1 MLTREND
8 VEVHA
13 LHKQGWTISA
23 IARHTGHDR
32 KTIRAYLNGDRTPGE
47 RRKPEVDPFEP
58 FLAYVTA
65 RLREDPHL
73 WSRTLCDELENLGY
87 TQSYQTLTRQIRA
100 RGLRPKC
107 EDCAQVTERAN
118 AIIEHPPGEETQWDW
133 VELPNPPSE
142 CGWGS
147 TAFLLVGSLSHSG
160 KWRGYLA
167 PDMTRPQVIAG
178 IDRITRRLG
187 GVTKSWRFDRMA
199 TVCHPSSGALTAEF
213 AGVAKHYGVS
223 VDVCPPRRGN
233 RKGVVE
239 KSNHT
244 AAQRWWRT
252 LPDETTLEQ
261 AQTSCDTFCRTRSD
275 VRMRATSD
283 GRASVITI
291 AKREPLRPPPAA
303 PYPATVTETRTVSR
317 QALVA
322 WRGNQYSVPPELAM
336 SEVTVSERLGDGH
349 IDIAT
354 TSGIVIARHQLA
366 TAGSGVQVRDHG
378 HVVALDTLAMAGASS
393 SRRPHRRKERIPPG
407 QAARDAADV
416 LRRNNS
422 TTNTTELSAE
432 ASVIDLSVYERATQN
447 RTHLP

>member
-13 LHKQGWTISA
+13 LHKRGWTISA

-32 KTIRAYLNGDRTPGE
+32 KTIRAYLKGERSPGE
-47 RRKPEVDPFEP
+47 RKKSAADPFEP

-65 RLREDPHL
+65 RLVEDPHL
-73 WSRTLCDELENLGY
+73 WSRTLCDELEDLGY
-87 TQSYQTLTRQIRA
+87 TQSYPTLTRQIRQ
-100 RGLRPKC
+100 RGLRPTC
-107 EDCAQVTERAN
+107 EACALVTERAN
-118 AIIEHPPGEETQWDW
+118 AVVEHPPGEETQWDW
-133 VELPNPPSE
+133 VELPNPPDE
-142 CGWGS
+142 WGWGS
-147 TAFLLVGSLSHSG
+147 TAFLLVGSLAHSG

-199 TVCHPSSGALTAEF
+199 TVCHPSTGALTAEF
-213 AGVAKHYGVS
+213 ADVAKYYGVS

-252 LPDETTLEQ
+252 LPDETTPEQ

-275 VRMRATSD
+275 ARMRPTSD
-283 GRASVITI
+283 GRASVIMV
-291 AKREPLRPPPAA
+291 AAREPLSAPPAA
-303 PYPATVTETRTVSR
+303 PYPATLTEMRTVSR

-322 WRGNQYSVPPELAM
+322 WRGNQYSVPLEVAM

-354 TSGIVIARHQLA
+354 DSGIVIARHRLA
-366 TAGSGVQVRDHG
+366 TPGSGAQVRDHG
-378 HVVALDTLAMAGASS
+378 HVVALETLAKAGASS

-407 QAARDAADV
+407 QAARDAANT
-416 LRRNNS
+416 LRHN
-422 TTNTTELSAE
+422 TTNTDDTGPQ
-432 ASVIDLSVYERATQN
+432 ASIIDMSVYERAAQN

>member
-1 MLTREND
+1 M
-8 VEVHA
+8 
-13 LHKQGWTISA
+13 
-23 IARHTGHDR
+23 
-32 KTIRAYLNGDRTPGE
+32 
-47 RRKPEVDPFEP
+47 
-58 FLAYVTA
+58 
-65 RLREDPHL
+65 
-73 WSRTLCDELENLGY
+73 
-87 TQSYQTLTRQIRA
+87 
-100 RGLRPKC
+100 
-107 EDCAQVTERAN
+107 TERAN
-118 AIIEHPPGEETQWDW
+118 AVIEHPPGEETQWDW
-133 VELPNPPSE
+133 VELPNPPDE
-142 CGWGS
+142 WGWGS
-147 TAFLLVGSLSHSG
+147 TAFLLVGSLAHSG

-199 TVCHPSSGALTAEF
+199 TVCHPSTGALTAEF
-213 AGVAKHYGVS
+213 ADVARYYGVS

-252 LPDETTLEQ
+252 LPDETTPEQ

-275 VRMRATSD
+275 ARMRPTSD
-283 GRASVITI
+283 GRASVITV
-291 AKREPLRPPPAA
+291 AAREPLSAPPAA
-303 PYPATVTETRTVSR
+303 PYPATLTEMRTVSR

-322 WRGNQYSVPPELAM
+322 WRGNQYSVPPEVAM

-354 TSGIVIARHQLA
+354 DSGIVIARHRLA
-366 TAGSGVQVRDHG
+366 TPGSGAQVRDHG
-378 HVVALDTLAMAGASS
+378 HVVALETLAKAGASS

-407 QAARDAADV
+407 QAARDAANT
-416 LRRNNS
+416 LRHN
-422 TTNTTELSAE
+422 TTNTDDTGPQ
-432 ASVIDLSVYERATQN
+432 ASIIDMSVYERAAQN

>member
-13 LHKQGWTISA
+13 LHKRGWTISA

-32 KTIRAYLNGDRTPGE
+32 KTIRAYLKGERSPGE
-47 RRKPEVDPFEP
+47 RKKSAADPFEP

-65 RLREDPHL
+65 RLVEDPHL
-73 WSRTLCDELENLGY
+73 WSRTLCDELEDLGY
-87 TQSYQTLTRQIRA
+87 TQSYPTLTRQIRQ
-100 RGLRPKC
+100 RGLRPTC
-107 EDCAQVTERAN
+107 EACALVTERAN
-118 AIIEHPPGEETQWDW
+118 AVVEHPPGEETQWDW
-133 VELPNPPSE
+133 VELPNPPDE
-142 CGWGS
+142 WGWGS
-147 TAFLLVGSLSHSG
+147 TAFLLVGSLAHSG

-199 TVCHPSSGALTAEF
+199 TVCHPSTGALTAEF
-213 AGVAKHYGVS
+213 AGVARYYGVS

-252 LPDETTLEQ
+252 LPDETTPEQ

-275 VRMRATSD
+275 ARMRPTSD
-283 GRASVITI
+283 GRASVITV
-291 AKREPLRPPPAA
+291 AAREPLSAPPAA
-303 PYPATVTETRTVSR
+303 PYPATLTEMRTVSR

-322 WRGNQYSVPPELAM
+322 WRGNQYSVPPEVAM

-354 TSGIVIARHQLA
+354 DSGIVIARHRLA
-366 TAGSGVQVRDHG
+366 TPGSGAQVRDHG
-378 HVVALDTLAMAGASS
+378 HVVALETLAKAGASS

-407 QAARDAADV
+407 QAARDAANT
-416 LRRNNS
+416 LRHN
-422 TTNTTELSAE
+422 TTNTDDTGPQ
-432 ASVIDLSVYERATQN
+432 ASIIDMSVYERAAQN

>member
-13 LHKQGWTISA
+13 LHKRGWTISA

-32 KTIRAYLNGDRTPGE
+32 KTIRAYLNGERSPGE
-47 RRKPEVDPFEP
+47 RKKSAADPFEP

-65 RLREDPHL
+65 RLVEDPHL
-73 WSRTLCDELENLGY
+73 WSRTLCDELEDLGY
-87 TQSYQTLTRQIRA
+87 TQSYPTLTRQIRQ
-100 RGLRPKC
+100 RGLRPTC
-107 EDCAQVTERAN
+107 EACALVTERAN
-118 AIIEHPPGEETQWDW
+118 AVIEHPPGEETQWDW
-133 VELPNPPSE
+133 VELPNPPDE
-142 CGWGS
+142 WGGGS
-147 TAFLLVGSLSHSG
+147 TAFLLVGSLAHSG

-167 PDMTRPQVIAG
+167 PAMTRPQVIAG

-199 TVCHPSSGALTAEF
+199 TVCHPSTGALTAEF
-213 AGVAKHYGVS
+213 AGVAKYYGVS

-252 LPDETTLEQ
+252 LPDETTPEQ

-275 VRMRATSD
+275 ARMRPTSD
-283 GRASVITI
+283 GRASVITV
-291 AKREPLRPPPAA
+291 AAREPLSAPPAA
-303 PYPATVTETRTVSR
+303 PYPATLTEMRTVSR

-322 WRGNQYSVPPELAM
+322 WRGNQYSVPPEVAM

-354 TSGIVIARHQLA
+354 DSGIVIARHRLA
-366 TAGSGVQVRDHG
+366 TPGSGAQVRDHG
-378 HVVALDTLAMAGASS
+378 HVVALETLAKAGASS

-407 QAARDAADV
+407 QAARDAANT
-416 LRRNNS
+416 LRHN
-422 TTNTTELSAE
+422 TTNTDDTGPQ
-432 ASVIDLSVYERATQN
+432 ASIIDMSVYERAAQN

>member
-13 LHKQGWTISA
+13 LHKRGWTISA

-32 KTIRAYLNGDRTPGE
+32 KTIRAYLNGERSPGE
-47 RRKPEVDPFEP
+47 RKKSAADPFEP

-65 RLREDPHL
+65 RLVEDPHL
-73 WSRTLCDELENLGY
+73 WSRTLCDELEDLGY
-87 TQSYQTLTRQIRA
+87 TQSYPTLTRQIRQ
-100 RGLRPKC
+100 RGLRPTC
-107 EDCAQVTERAN
+107 EACALVTERAN
-118 AIIEHPPGEETQWDW
+118 AVIEHPPGEETQWDW
-133 VELPNPPSE
+133 VELPNPPDE
-142 CGWGS
+142 WGWGS
-147 TAFLLVGSLSHSG
+147 TAFLLVGSLAHSG

-199 TVCHPSSGALTAEF
+199 TVCHPSTGALTAEF
-213 AGVAKHYGVS
+213 ADVAKYYGVS

-252 LPDETTLEQ
+252 LPDETTPEQ

-275 VRMRATSD
+275 ARMRPTSD
-283 GRASVITI
+283 GRASVIMV
-291 AKREPLRPPPAA
+291 AAREPLSAPPAA
-303 PYPATVTETRTVSR
+303 PYPATLTEMRTVSR

-322 WRGNQYSVPPELAM
+322 WRGNQYSVPPEVAM

-354 TSGIVIARHQLA
+354 DSGIVIARHRLA
-366 TAGSGVQVRDHG
+366 TPGSGAQVRDHG
-378 HVVALDTLAMAGASS
+378 HVVALETLAKAGASS

-407 QAARDAADV
+407 QAARDAANT
-416 LRRNNS
+416 LRHN
-422 TTNTTELSAE
+422 TTNTDDTGPQ
-432 ASVIDLSVYERATQN
+432 ASIIDMSVYERAAQN

>member
-13 LHKQGWTISA
+13 LHKRGWTISA

-32 KTIRAYLNGDRTPGE
+32 KTIRAYLNGERTPGE
-47 RRKPEVDPFEP
+47 RKKPETDPFEP

-65 RLREDPHL
+65 RLGEDPHL

-87 TQSYQTLTRQIRA
+87 TQSYQTLTRQIRQ

-133 VELPNPPSE
+133 VELPNPPTE
-142 CGWGS
+142 WGWGS
-147 TAFLLVGSLSHSG
+147 TAYLLVGSLAHSG

-187 GVTKSWRFDRMA
+187 GLTKSWRFDRMA
-199 TVCHPSSGALTAEF
+199 TVCHPSTGALTAEF

-223 VDVCPPRRGN
+223 VRVCPPRRGN

-244 AAQRWWRT
+244 AAQRWWRI
-252 LPDETTLEQ
+252 LPDEVTAEQ

-275 VRMRATSD
+275 VRMRPTSD
-283 GRASVITI
+283 GRASVITV
-291 AKREPLRPPPAA
+291 ARREPLRPPPAA
-303 PYPATVTETRTVSR
+303 PYPATVTEMRTVSR

-322 WRGNQYSVPPELAM
+322 WRGNQYSVPPEAAM
-336 SEVTVSERLGDGH
+336 SEVSVSERLGDGH

-354 TSGIVIARHQLA
+354 ASGIVIARHRLA
-366 TAGSGVQVRDHG
+366 TAGSRAQVRDHG
-378 HVVALDTLAMAGASS
+378 HVVALDTLAKAGASS

-407 QAARDAADV
+407 QAARDAADT
-416 LRRNNS
+416 LRCN
-422 TTNTTELSAE
+422 TTNTSEADAQ
-432 ASVIDLSVYERATQN
+432 ASVIDLSVYERAAQN
-447 RTHLP
+447 RNYLP

>member
-13 LHKQGWTISA
+13 LHKRGWTISA

-32 KTIRAYLNGDRTPGE
+32 KTIRAYLNGERSPGE
-47 RRKPEVDPFEP
+47 RKKSAADPFEP

-65 RLREDPHL
+65 RLVEDPHL
-73 WSRTLCDELENLGY
+73 WSRTLCDELEDLGY
-87 TQSYQTLTRQIRA
+87 TQSYPTLTRQIRQ
-100 RGLRPKC
+100 RGLRPTC
-107 EDCAQVTERAN
+107 EACALVTERAN
-118 AIIEHPPGEETQWDW
+118 AVIEHPPGEETQWDW
-133 VELPNPPSE
+133 VELPNPPDE
-142 CGWGS
+142 WGWGS
-147 TAFLLVGSLSHSG
+147 TAFLLVGSLAHSG

-199 TVCHPSSGALTAEF
+199 TVCHPSTGALTAEF
-213 AGVAKHYGVS
+213 ADVAKYYGVS

-252 LPDETTLEQ
+252 LPDETTPEQ
-261 AQTSCDTFCRTRSD
+261 AQTSCDTFCRTRLD
-275 VRMRATSD
+275 ARMRPTSD
-283 GRASVITI
+283 GRASVITV
-291 AKREPLRPPPAA
+291 AAREPLSAPPAA
-303 PYPATVTETRTVSR
+303 PYPATLTEMRTVSR

-322 WRGNQYSVPPELAM
+322 WRGNQYSVPPEVAM

-354 TSGIVIARHQLA
+354 DSGIVIARHRLA
-366 TAGSGVQVRDHG
+366 TPGSGAQVRDHG
-378 HVVALDTLAMAGASS
+378 HVVALETLAKAGASS

-407 QAARDAADV
+407 QAARDAANT
-416 LRRNNS
+416 LRHN
-422 TTNTTELSAE
+422 TTNTDDTGPQ
-432 ASVIDLSVYERATQN
+432 ASIIDMSVYERAAQN

>member
-13 LHKQGWTISA
+13 LHKRGWTISA

-32 KTIRAYLNGDRTPGE
+32 KTIRAYLNGERSPGE
-47 RRKPEVDPFEP
+47 RKKSAADPFEP

-65 RLREDPHL
+65 RLVEDPHL
-73 WSRTLCDELENLGY
+73 WSRTLCDELEDLGY
-87 TQSYQTLTRQIRA
+87 TQSYPTLTRQIRQ
-100 RGLRPKC
+100 RGLRPTC
-107 EDCAQVTERAN
+107 EACALVTERAN
-118 AIIEHPPGEETQWDW
+118 AVIEHPPGEETQWDW
-133 VELPNPPSE
+133 VELPNPPDDW
-142 CGWGS
+142 GWGS
-147 TAFLLVGSLSHSG
+147 TAFLLVGSLAHSG

-199 TVCHPSSGALTAEF
+199 TVCHPSTGALTAEF
-213 AGVAKHYGVS
+213 ADVAKYYGVS

-252 LPDETTLEQ
+252 LPDETTPEQ

-275 VRMRATSD
+275 ARMRPTSD
-283 GRASVITI
+283 GRASVITV
-291 AKREPLRPPPAA
+291 AAREPLSAPPAA
-303 PYPATVTETRTVSR
+303 PYPATLTEMRTVSR

-322 WRGNQYSVPPELAM
+322 WRGNQYSVPPEVAM

-354 TSGIVIARHQLA
+354 DSGIVIARHRLA
-366 TAGSGVQVRDHG
+366 TPGSGAQVRDHG
-378 HVVALDTLAMAGASS
+378 HVVALETLAKAGASS

-407 QAARDAADV
+407 QAARDAANT
-416 LRRNNS
+416 LRHN
-422 TTNTTELSAE
+422 TTNTDDTGPQ
-432 ASVIDLSVYERATQN
+432 ASIIDMSVYERAAQN

>member
-13 LHKQGWTISA
+13 LHKRGWTISA

-32 KTIRAYLNGDRTPGE
+32 KTIRAYLNGERSPGE
-47 RRKPEVDPFEP
+47 RKKSAADPFEP

-65 RLREDPHL
+65 RLVEDPHL
-73 WSRTLCDELENLGY
+73 WSRTLCDELEDLGY
-87 TQSYQTLTRQIRA
+87 TQSYPTLTRQIRQ
-100 RGLRPKC
+100 RGLRPTC
-107 EDCAQVTERAN
+107 EACALVTERAN
-118 AIIEHPPGEETQWDW
+118 AVIEHPPGEETQWDW
-133 VELPNPPSE
+133 VELPNPPDE
-142 CGWGS
+142 WGWGS
-147 TAFLLVGSLSHSG
+147 TAFLLVGSLAHSG

-199 TVCHPSSGALTAEF
+199 TVCHPSTGALTAEF
-213 AGVAKHYGVS
+213 ADVAKYYGVS

-252 LPDETTLEQ
+252 LPDETTPEQ

-275 VRMRATSD
+275 ARMRPTSD
-283 GRASVITI
+283 GRASVIMV
-291 AKREPLRPPPAA
+291 AAREPLSAPPAA
-303 PYPATVTETRTVSR
+303 PYPATLTEMRTVSR
-317 QALVA
+317 QALVT
-322 WRGNQYSVPPELAM
+322 WRGNQYSVPPEVAM

-354 TSGIVIARHQLA
+354 DSGIVIARHRLA
-366 TAGSGVQVRDHG
+366 TPGSGAQVRDHG
-378 HVVALDTLAMAGASS
+378 HVVALETLAKAGASS

-407 QAARDAADV
+407 QAARDAANT
-416 LRRNNS
+416 LRHN
-422 TTNTTELSAE
+422 TTNTDDTGPQ
-432 ASVIDLSVYERATQN
+432 ASIIDMSVYERAAQN

>member
-13 LHKQGWTISA
+13 LHKRGWTISA

-32 KTIRAYLNGDRTPGE
+32 KTIRAYLNGERSPGE
-47 RRKPEVDPFEP
+47 RKKSAADPFEP

-65 RLREDPHL
+65 RLVEDPHL
-73 WSRTLCDELENLGY
+73 WSRTLCDELEDLGY
-87 TQSYQTLTRQIRA
+87 TQSYPTLTRQIRQ
-100 RGLRPKC
+100 RGLRPTC
-107 EDCAQVTERAN
+107 EACALVTERAN
-118 AIIEHPPGEETQWDW
+118 AVVEHPPGEETQWDW
-133 VELPNPPSE
+133 VELPNPPDE
-142 CGWGS
+142 WGWGS
-147 TAFLLVGSLSHSG
+147 TAFLLVGSLAHSG

-199 TVCHPSSGALTAEF
+199 TVCHPSTGALTAEF
-213 AGVAKHYGVS
+213 ADVAKYYGVS

-252 LPDETTLEQ
+252 LPDETTPEQ

-275 VRMRATSD
+275 ARMRPTSD
-283 GRASVITI
+283 GRASVIMV
-291 AKREPLRPPPAA
+291 AAREPLSAPPAA
-303 PYPATVTETRTVSR
+303 PYPATLTEMRTVSR

-322 WRGNQYSVPPELAM
+322 YRGNQYSVPPEVAM

-354 TSGIVIARHQLA
+354 DSGIVIARHRLA
-366 TAGSGVQVRDHG
+366 TPGSGAQVRDHG
-378 HVVALDTLAMAGASS
+378 HVVALETLAKAGASS

-407 QAARDAADV
+407 QAARDAANT
-416 LRRNNS
+416 LRHN
-422 TTNTTELSAE
+422 TTNTDDTGPQ
-432 ASVIDLSVYERATQN
+432 ASIIDMSVYERAAQN

>member
-13 LHKQGWTISA
+13 LHKRGWTISA

-32 KTIRAYLNGDRTPGE
+32 KTIRAYLNGERSPGE
-47 RRKPEVDPFEP
+47 RKKSAADPFEP

-65 RLREDPHL
+65 RLVEDPHL
-73 WSRTLCDELENLGY
+73 WSRTLCDELEDLGY
-87 TQSYQTLTRQIRA
+87 TQSYPTLTRQIRQ
-100 RGLRPKC
+100 RGLRPTC
-107 EDCAQVTERAN
+107 EACALVTERAN
-118 AIIEHPPGEETQWDW
+118 AVIEHPPGEETQWDW
-133 VELPNPPSE
+133 VELPNPPDE
-142 CGWGS
+142 WGWGS
-147 TAFLLVGSLSHSG
+147 TAFLLVGSLAHSG

-199 TVCHPSSGALTAEF
+199 TVCHPSTGALTAEF
-213 AGVAKHYGVS
+213 AGVAKYYGVS

-233 RKGVVE
+233 RKGVE

-252 LPDETTLEQ
+252 LPDETTPEQ

-275 VRMRATSD
+275 ARMRPTSD
-283 GRASVITI
+283 GRASVITV
-291 AKREPLRPPPAA
+291 AAREPLSAPPAA
-303 PYPATVTETRTVSR
+303 PYPATLTEMRTVSR

-322 WRGNQYSVPPELAM
+322 WRGNQYSVPPEVAM

-354 TSGIVIARHQLA
+354 DSGIVIARHRLA
-366 TAGSGVQVRDHG
+366 TPGSGAQVRDHG
-378 HVVALDTLAMAGASS
+378 HVVALETLAKAGASS

-407 QAARDAADV
+407 QAARDAANT
-416 LRRNNS
+416 LRHN
-422 TTNTTELSAE
+422 TTNTDDTGPQ
-432 ASVIDLSVYERATQN
+432 ASIIDMSVYERAAQN

>member
-13 LHKQGWTISA
+13 LHKRGWTISA

-32 KTIRAYLNGDRTPGE
+32 KTIRAYLNGERSPGE
-47 RRKPEVDPFEP
+47 RKKSAADPFEP

-65 RLREDPHL
+65 RLVEDPHL
-73 WSRTLCDELENLGY
+73 WSRTLCDELEDLGY
-87 TQSYQTLTRQIRA
+87 TQSYPTLTRQIRQ
-100 RGLRPKC
+100 RGLRPTC
-107 EDCAQVTERAN
+107 EACALVTERAN
-118 AIIEHPPGEETQWDW
+118 AVVEHPPGEETQWDW
-133 VELPNPPSE
+133 VELPNPPDE
-142 CGWGS
+142 WGWGS
-147 TAFLLVGSLSHSG
+147 TAFLLVGSLAHSG

-199 TVCHPSSGALTAEF
+199 TVCHPSTGALTAEF
-213 AGVAKHYGVS
+213 ADVAKYYGVS

-252 LPDETTLEQ
+252 LPDETTPEQ
-261 AQTSCDTFCRTRSD
+261 AQTSCYTFCRTRSD
-275 VRMRATSD
+275 ARMRPTSD
-283 GRASVITI
+283 GRASVIMV
-291 AKREPLRPPPAA
+291 AAREPLSAPPAA
-303 PYPATVTETRTVSR
+303 PYPATLTEMRTVSR

-322 WRGNQYSVPPELAM
+322 WRGNQYSVPPEVAM

-354 TSGIVIARHQLA
+354 DSGIVIARHRLA
-366 TAGSGVQVRDHG
+366 TPGSGAQVRDHG
-378 HVVALDTLAMAGASS
+378 HVVALETLAKAGASS

-407 QAARDAADV
+407 QAARDAANT
-416 LRRNNS
+416 LRHN
-422 TTNTTELSAE
+422 TTNTDDTGPQ
-432 ASVIDLSVYERATQN
+432 ASIIDMSVYERAAQN